1 MKKLNLLIFFFL
13 IFTISVNSYSQIKIR
28 YKISDEI
35 VTNIDILNE
44 KNYLI
49 FLRPGLEKLS
59 NSELIKIAENS
70 LIREIIKKK
79 ELNKIFGS
87 IDKLGSEDEI
97 KKKLFNYKNVKNEDE
112 FLKLLNKNR
121 INYRNII
128 EKIKN
133 EALWNELV
141 FKKYS
146 SLVNINK
153 TKLRENLVKK
163 ISSTKKY
170 EYKLSEILFELSEN
184 ETYEKKYKEILEY
197 TKVNDFKSAA
207 TKYSISNS
215 SNKGGQ
221 IGWIKETLLSE
232 ELVNKLENIKIG
244 QITLPIKYPNG
255 YLLLMI
261 NEKKEMKQKINIDEE
276 LVDIINFER
285 NRQLNQFS
293 LLFYKKL
300 KQNTSIDEY

>member
-261 NEKKEMKQKINIDEE
+261 NEKKVMKQKINIDEE